1 MSTKYDLPTN
11 EERLAKEF
19 EKLGRQFFDKV
30 DAKNFTQAYKML
42 DRLTYRPQQTMQE
55 TKIYYK
61 SKKFNESRIGSQECY
76 SLSWLPVFLGLLWL
90 SKPRPLLGGNVP
102 FHPANLLTNCCN

>member
-30 DAKNFTQAYKML
+30 DAKNFTQAYKIL
-42 DRLTYRPQQTMQE
+42 DRLTYRPQQAMQE

-61 SKKFNESRIGSQECY
+61 SKKFN
-76 SLSWLPVFLGLLWL
+76 
-90 SKPRPLLGGNVP
+90 
-102 FHPANLLTNCCN
+102 